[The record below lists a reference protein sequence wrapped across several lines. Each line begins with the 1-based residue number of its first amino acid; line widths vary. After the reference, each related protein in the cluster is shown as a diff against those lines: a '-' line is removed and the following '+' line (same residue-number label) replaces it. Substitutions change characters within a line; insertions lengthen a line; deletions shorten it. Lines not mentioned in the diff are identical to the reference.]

1 MPKGEEFS
9 IELKMIFFRV
19 IDFVERERDGVII
32 PLHKTTARLIKMLGI
47 EEALIDRLKKELAE
61 QRQEQNEKL
70 EEAINRPR
78 TRTQSAA
85 VPIRSHRKRRWSSV
99 ALTDII
105 STIPFPVPPRKTGN
119 SGRPPF
125 VLTEMAEDTI
135 RYHFHLILAEKRYPT
150 IINLLSS
157 IHNEHPNFPIQSQ
170 TTLWCHMKRL
180 DFSYKQTRKMPIPLD
195 SVSLVAQRAAY
206 FRRFDE
212 LREAKAHLYY
222 HDETWCNVD
231 EEKRSV
237 WLDEAVEGRIRKQD
251 GKGKRLAIS
260 AMINETD
267 FHKDTI
273 DIFTADF
280 AHSMVNW
287 GMEIG
292 ASYFCIFC
300 SM

>member
-9 IELKMIFFRV
+9 IELKMICFRV

-32 PLHKTTARLIKMLGI
+32 PVHKTTARLMKMLGI
-47 EEALIDRLKKELAE
+47 EEASIGRLKKELAE
-61 QRQEQNEKL
+61 QRQEQKEKL
-70 EEAINRPR
+70 EEAVDCPR

-85 VPIRSHRKRRWSSV
+85 VPSRSHRKRRWSSV
-99 ALTDII
+99 ALSNTI
-105 STIPFPVPPRKTGN
+105 STIAFPVPPCKTGN

-157 IHNEHPNFPIQSQ
+157 IHNEHLNFPIQSQ
-170 TTLWCHMKRL
+170 TTLWRHMKRL
-180 DFSYKQTRKMPIPLD
+180 GFSYKQTSKVPIPLD
-195 SVSLVAQRAAY
+195 SVSFVAQRAAY
-206 FRRFDE
+206 FRRLDE
-212 LREAKAHLYY
+212 LREAKAHVYY
-222 HDETWCNVD
+222 HDETWCNVS

-237 WLDEAVEGRIRKQD
+237 WLDEAGKGRIRKQD
-251 GKGKRLAIS
+251 GKGKRLTIS
-260 AMINETD
+260 AMINEAG

-280 AHSMVNW
+280 DHSMV
-287 GMEIG
+287 
-292 ASYFCIFC
+292 S
-300 SM
+300 